1 VHTNTVLY
9 TNTVQYINTALHI
22 NDITSRSITI
32 AGYLLLAA
40 ATVLLEMY
48 ARRPGA
54 RVPSFARL
62 CGYLMRDRW
71 GRLGVFLLWFWLGWH
86 FLARS

>member
-1 VHTNTVLY
+1 MRMNTV
-9 TNTVQYINTALHI
+9 
-22 NDITSRSITI
+22 TSRSITI
-32 AGYLLLAA
+32 GGFLLLAA
-40 ATVLLEMY
+40 ATVLLEVY
-48 ARRPGA
+48 ARRPGT
-54 RVPSFARL
+54 RVPSLAQL

>member
-1 VHTNTVLY
+1 MAGPAVTSVL
-9 TNTVQYINTALHI
+9 
-22 NDITSRSITI
+22 TSRSVTI
-32 AGYLLLAA
+32 AGFLLLAA
-40 ATVLLEMY
+40 ATVLLEAY

-54 RVPSFARL
+54 RVPSLARL
-62 CGYLMRDRW
+62 CGYLMRDPW

>member
-1 VHTNTVLY
+1 MNAASPVGTVS
-9 TNTVQYINTALHI
+9 
-22 NDITSRSITI
+22 SRSVTI
-32 AGYLLLAA
+32 AGFLLLAVA
-40 ATVLLEMY
+40 AVLLEAY
-48 ARRPGA
+48 ARRRGA
-54 RVPSFARL
+54 RVPSLARM